1 MSDEKP
7 RTEGDAYRFIRDN
20 IDSVPQLEG
29 LVLLWE
35 SRPASWT
42 AADLAARLY
51 ISPEDAVEVLRGLI
65 RVGMVA
71 EAMGSSLRYSY
82 ASRSA
87 QQDELMLDVC
97 TTYRRELLRVSH
109 MIHSKA
115 SSSVREFARAFRFK
129 KEQDA

>member
-7 RTEGDAYRFIRDN
+7 RTESGAYQFIRAN

-35 SRPASWT
+35 SHPASWT
-42 AADLAARLY
+42 GAELAARLY
-51 ISPEDAVEVLRGLI
+51 ISPDNAVEVLRSLI
-65 RVGMVA
+65 RIGMVA
-71 EAMGSSLRYSY
+71 ETTSSPVRYSY

-87 QQDELMLDVC
+87 LQDQLMLDVC
-97 TTYRRELLRVSH
+97 ATYRRELLRVSH

-115 SSSVREFARAFRFK
+115 SPGVREFARAFRLK
-129 KEQDA
+129 KEQDT